1 MCFADS
7 VQLRVFEFNCW
18 LLLCAFSNSEN
29 RLNSSVAN
37 PEAMA
42 SKAAGNEPGSSSH
55 RSAGAAGSIDQP
67 NRRAKLGWLNLQ
79 AALASDTS
87 CLAAWHRITKDKRV
101 LLGT

>member
-18 LLLCAFSNSEN
+18 LVLCAFSNSEN
-29 RLNSSVAN
+29 RLNSSAAN

-67 NRRAKLGWLNLQ
+67 NRRANWDGSTCKQHWHR
-79 AALASDTS
+79 TP
-87 CLAAWHRITKDKRV
+87 AAWQHGIE
-101 LLGT
+101 